1 MDCKEFEALIDA
13 YLEDEL
19 TRDKKEE
26 FTAHISSCE
35 NCRQALAFA
44 ESVKNTLSALPP
56 IDVPADFTEK
66 LHEKLAAEKKH
77 SSFPRFAK
85 RYGAIAACL
94 ILAAV
99 IGTGIMRT
107 DFSNKFDFSGQ
118 DITIGQNTAG
128 ETSPT
133 NDEMAYKTNGT
144 DTASLITPR
153 GSENVPAST
162 PAPAKSRMAEPSL
175 DTAKDV
181 TAIVE
186 AYTLEDDL
194 SKEMA
199 TSPIVITASGVG
211 GDFAKELA
219 LMNATLEDGIY
230 TMDKDEFNNFISALE
245 TIGIEFTQSRDAEE
259 DTVKFKIVIN

>member
-1 MDCKEFEALIDA
+1 MDCKEFESLIDA

-19 TRDKKEE
+19 TRDKKEA

-35 NCRQALAFA
+35 SCRQALAFA

-66 LHEKLAAEKKH
+66 LHTRLEAEKKR
-77 SSFPRFAK
+77 SSFPRLAK
-85 RYGAIAACL
+85 RYGTVAACL

-107 DFSNKFDFSGQ
+107 DFSNKFDFTGDDISFEQ
-118 DITIGQNTAG
+118 DIAG

-133 NDEMAYKTNGT
+133 DDEENEPK
-144 DTASLITPR
+144 LIVPR
-153 GSENVPAST
+153 GSENAPAST
-162 PAPAKSRMAEPSL
+162 PVPAKSRMAEPSS

-181 TAIVE
+181 TALVE
-186 AYTLEDDL
+186 AYTLEDTE
-194 SKEMA
+194 SA
-199 TSPIVITASGVG
+199 PIIITVSGVG

-219 LMNATLEDGIY
+219 LMSATLEDGIY
-230 TMDKDEFNNFISALE
+230 SMGKEEFNNFISALE
-245 TIGIEFTQSRDAEE
+245 TVGVEFTKSGDAEE
-259 DTVKFKIVIN
+259 DTVRFEIVIK